1 MISDVLK
8 FPFKGTGKYILII
21 GVILSLILSVASYIP
36 LLGIII
42 AIGASGYFAAYFFA
56 IINSTASGKDEAC
69 DWPDFRDFWSDLV
82 GPWLLMLS
90 AMFFSFGPSLI
101 LILIFDPSDIV
112 RTGLLALGFIHLPM
126 AILRVAI
133 FNTMGS
139 AFWLNTFPVIMN
151 CLSQYFILLLILGAL
166 IVINMVIDGIISS
179 IPVLGWFLGFSLWMY
194 SLMVGG
200 RVLGLFYRDNRR
212 ILTI

>member
-90 AMFFSFGPSLI
+90 AMFFSFAPSVI
-101 LILIFDPSDIV
+101 LILIFEPSDMV

-151 CLSQYFILLLILGAL
+151 CLSQYFILLLIIGAL
-166 IVINMVIDGIISS
+166 IVINMIIDGIISS
-179 IPVLGWFLGFSLWMY
+179 IPILGWFLGFFLWMY

>member
-179 IPVLGWFLGFSLWMY
+179 IPVLGWFLGFFLWMY

>member
-21 GVILSLILSVASYIP
+21 GAILSLILSFASYIP
-36 LLGIII
+36 FLGIFI

-56 IINSTASGKDEAC
+56 IINSTASRKDEAS

-90 AMFFSFGPSLI
+90 AMFFSFAPSVI
-101 LILIFDPSDIV
+101 LILIFEPSDMV

-151 CLSQYFILLLILGAL
+151 CLSQYFILLLIIGAL
-166 IVINMVIDGIISS
+166 IVINMIIDGIISS
-179 IPVLGWFLGFSLWMY
+179 IPILGWFLGFFLWMY

>member
-21 GVILSLILSVASYIP
+21 GAILSLILSFASYIP

-101 LILIFDPSDIV
+101 LILIFDPSYMV

-179 IPVLGWFLGFSLWMY
+179 IPVLGWFLGFFLWMY

-200 RVLGLFYRDNRR
+200 RVLGLFYKDNRR